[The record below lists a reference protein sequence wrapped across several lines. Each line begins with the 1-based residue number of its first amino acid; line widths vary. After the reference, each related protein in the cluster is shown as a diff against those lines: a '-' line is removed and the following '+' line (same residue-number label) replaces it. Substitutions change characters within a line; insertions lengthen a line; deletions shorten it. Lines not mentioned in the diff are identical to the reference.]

1 LRCFF
6 FLDDVA
12 QLNRAKLLM
21 LAAAGLSHE
30 PFGQRLIPIGTVYDN
45 FVVRGLDALNC
56 VCYQNARKPPPRAAV
71 RRP

>member
-1 LRCFF
+1 
-6 FLDDVA
+6 
-12 QLNRAKLLM
+12 M